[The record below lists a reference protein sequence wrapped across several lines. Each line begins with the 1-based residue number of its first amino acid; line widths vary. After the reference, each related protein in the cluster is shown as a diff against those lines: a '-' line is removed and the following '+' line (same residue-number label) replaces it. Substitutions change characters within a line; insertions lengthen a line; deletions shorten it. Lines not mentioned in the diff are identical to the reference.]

1 MRFHRLRLP
10 AAVVAA
16 VLVAEAAVWLLRPDG
31 VIDPLPVSE
40 SAYFSAAELDRA
52 HDFRDLQRLIGIGGL
67 VARGSAAGPAG
78 GAAAAGRD
86 RPCASVWRVTGRRSG
101 PRSSAR
107 A

>member
-1 MRFHRLRLP
+1 M
-10 AAVVAA
+10 VAA

-67 VARGSAAGPAG
+67 VAQGALLALLVARPPRGAI
-78 GAAAAGRD
+78 
-86 RPCASVWRVTGRRSG
+86 
-101 PRSSAR
+101 AR
-107 A
+107 AQRLAR